1 MALST
6 DLISQFVKAT
16 KDDNK
21 ETKAVTTLYG
31 TIRLSD
37 KEGAKPEVQLDGS
50 STWIP
55 VETTVET
62 TVDVR
67 NNDRVIV
74 TIKNHKAVITGNLT
88 SPAVQH
94 KTVEV
99 VTEQVSTKVS
109 TDVIEAKFATVDTI
123 IAENATIK
131 QLSTDV
137 ATVNSLVAGKAS
149 ITQFQTEQLRVDGLF
164 SGQSAQITDLVA
176 ADVTVNNKL
185 NAANSEIN
193 NLKTT
198 KLDATNAAAT
208 YATIENLN
216 AANTSIANLQNEKLS
231 SEQASLIY
239 ANIDFSNIG
248 DAAIEKFFSVSGLI
262 ENVVIGDGT
271 VTGTLVGVTIK
282 GDLIEGGTVVA
293 DKLVMRGEDG
303 LYYKLNTDGVTTEA
317 EQTDYNSINGSIIT
331 AHSITATKIAVD
343 DLVAFDATIGGFN
356 ITTDSIYSGVKESID
371 NSTRGIHL
379 STDGQVS
386 FGDSENYIRYYRD
399 DNGDWKL
406 EISAESILFG
416 AESKSSA
423 ADIKTLTE
431 HVKIGTYMNPN
442 TAEMEPCVEL
452 SEGDSDFKQL
462 ITNTSTVFMD
472 GNDVRTEIDAEGV
485 TSENII
491 VKNELRQGNFM
502 WKSRPNGNLGLIMM
516 STQYKTLTNSDDEV
530 LLTSDDE
537 TLYV

>member
-16 KDDNK
+16 KDENK
-21 ETKAVTTLYG
+21 ESKAVTTLYG
-31 TIRLSD
+31 TIRLSEE
-37 KEGAKPEVQLDGS
+37 EGATPEIQLDGS
-50 STWIP
+50 TTYAP
-55 VETTVET
+55 VES
-62 TVDVR
+62 TVDVKDG
-67 NNDRVIV
+67 DRVV
-74 TIKNHKAVITGNLT
+74 VMIKNHKAVVTGNLT
-88 SPAVQH
+88 SPSAKVE
-94 KTVEV
+94 TVVEV
-99 VTEQVSTKVS
+99 KKEVATKVS
-109 TDVIEAKFATVDTI
+109 TDELEAEIGKIDLFTSINAEIENLNTELTETNELVAKK
-123 IAENATIK
+123 ATIA
-131 QLSTDV
+131 QFEAEQVRVNGVLS
-137 ATVNSLVAGKAS
+137 SHEG
-149 ITQFQTEQLRVDGLF
+149 IFTELQ
-164 SGQSAQITDLVA
+164 A
-176 ADVTVNNKL
+176 ADVTINGRIDASNAEIDSLKTNKL
-185 NAANSEIN
+185 DVANAN
-193 NLKTT
+193 
-198 KLDATNAAAT
+198 ATF
-208 YATIENLN
+208 ATIENLN
-216 AANTSIANLQNEKLS
+216 NTNGVITNLQNEKLS
-231 SEQASLIY
+231 SEQASLTY

-262 ENVVIGDGT
+262 ENVVVGDGT

-356 ITTDSIYSGVKESID
+356 ITTDAIYSGVKESID
-371 NSTRGIHL
+371 NSTRGTHL

-386 FGDSENYIRYYRD
+386 FGDSENYIRYYKD

-416 AESKSSA
+416 AETKSSA
-423 ADIKTLTE
+423 ADIKILTE

-442 TAEMEPCVEL
+442 TAEIEPCVEL